1 MAHLFMVRLFVL
13 RMCEECSLAQR
24 RELFMSTPQR
34 PKTYLLVARQGIQS
48 REEIA
53 LDFSVL
59 VSLPR

>member
-1 MAHLFMVRLFVL
+1 
-13 RMCEECSLAQR
+13 
-24 RELFMSTPQR
+24 MSTPQR